1 MILYL
6 YLYYT
11 VHIRPTEGSIPIIQ
25 YMNTIVNL
33 YLYHCGNNA
42 ISTEYRYRY
51 RNGPRSPVQTSRDR
65 QLSQTDRQLRQD
77 AGYSVRQLG
86 GLRER
91 ESLDVSKRQVGGLR
105 GRA

>member
-1 MILYL
+1 MIL

-11 VHIRPTEGSIPIIQ
+11 VHIRPTEGSIPIPIIQ

-42 ISTEYRYRY
+42 ISTEYRY